1 MKKFNVILFS
11 AILAVLVFGCN
22 KTINT
27 EPKKV
32 IYDRDLC
39 ERCKMQLVD
48 RYHTAQIV
56 NPENGQ
62 SYLFDDLGCAVLW
75 LDETTPSWKEKA
87 LIYITDGKNG
97 NWVEHKN
104 AYYAEGYNT
113 PMSFGIAAFDSKEKL
128 DEGKPLITYEQAVE
142 IIRNIKIKRTHNKA
156 GSTHN

>member
-62 SYLFDDLGCAVLW
+62 SYPFDDLGCAVLW
-75 LDETTPSWKEKA
+75 PPTLP
-87 LIYITDGKNG
+87 
-97 NWVEHKN
+97 
-104 AYYAEGYNT
+104 
-113 PMSFGIAAFDSKEKL
+113 KL
-128 DEGKPLITYEQAVE
+128 L
-142 IIRNIKIKRTHNKA
+142 KIE
-156 GSTHN
+156 